1 MIRNKHLLK
10 ALIFSGFFL
19 SAISSLSCDL
29 FYESTREY
37 LERYTNDILI
47 RDPEPLGDY
56 DYDNNHTL
64 CISSEEDFTYRI
76 YFTNPNEIPELILTP
91 MKLNGHAFDSDDEI
105 SSLFNSG
112 AISYS
117 YDFNQNPTVMDLT
130 FSKNFLKSKDKEGDR
145 NFSTY
150 LHIRANPNS
159 DYNNLPSSSPH
170 PFSLNV
176 NSKPKIIQTEQAAY
190 KPVFGII
197 RESNGTANYV
207 LCFNLKKKSSNEELY
222 SDLIGS
228 DNKYTINING
238 NNYKF
243 SLASG
248 KPVFDDPEFL
258 TSTEDIQKIAYP
270 EADFN
275 PSDWPVYFKTTGKPG
290 AFNILI
296 TDTHGL
302 KAPYTIS
309 TAESGKLKL
318 NTIQPIQD
326 ATNADTIT
334 LTADFTTAQNV
345 TVDALQ
351 IWYKLNDAETWTK
364 KECTSTNNKITLY
377 IPGGTTKIECKQVP
391 VDSAA
396 DEVLSS
402 SSKTQDFTID
412 KNIYVAN
419 TQSNT
424 AYKGGSSAHPVTLK
438 NAKSLLTGK
447 NEAWTIILTEDI
459 TASSNSDLCSTS
471 AFFSYSNSSSY
482 PDFAL
487 TIKGTSDSA
496 KKTINA
502 NADEDNKRRVIY
514 ASNFS
519 LTLQYLNI
527 TGGYIADDGG
537 AIYYKS
543 PNVNNQ
549 SLTVKNCNLYSNTAN
564 NGGAIHT
571 EETTSVDTCNLYSN
585 HAVGSSGGA
594 IDSTKALTISSSNFY
609 SNDSKNYGGAIS
621 FSSAGTSLNITGS
634 TIGKKDYKNQVTSSS
649 GKGGAIYLKT
659 GAAENNPVSEIKNT
673 IIGIGSL
680 SEYSD
685 SNFGNEAKY
694 GGGIYCESYNGTNP
708 CQLKFSGTSGY
719 VGGNKGSYEGGGIYC
734 VKASLTSESD
744 NSLTVKFNCG
754 GEAGGIYLKDSST
767 LNSKYL
773 ISGNHATNGGGI
785 MMASDTNSTPK
796 LYQGT
801 IENNIATNGGGIFY
815 QKGTIESSSS
825 TTYNQNNGTISNAII
840 IKDNQAS
847 TKGGGIW
854 FAAEGSLADC
864 NISGNI
870 SPSGAGIY
878 ADNNLTVEDSVISTN
893 KKDTTNKGQ
902 AIYASA
908 NLTLNNGI
916 NINANNELYFTGT
929 KSFIINSSCKIYLN
943 NGQKI
948 PLSASSLSDG
958 FMLSEASLLGYDKY
972 FKSADSSYTYQG
984 VKRNQGTGTDYC
996 FYLNSKHV
1004 VSKDSSKGKSFQDII
1019 DGFTS
1024 TSQTAPGIIIFDEDY
1039 QENTF
1044 SHSQTISGTTYY
1056 TPALFKP
1063 QTEDNQ
1069 SYFII
1074 YGNGHKYNAHRTFDH
1089 YGSALYVGR
1098 YVNLEINN
1106 LTITGGIALTSNYS
1120 WDRGGGIFCNGN
1132 LTIRGN
1138 SSIGLPAP
1146 ETPEKNS
1153 YNPSSAQQ
1161 NYARKGAGI
1170 YVGNYGKLII
1180 NPLNSDCVSICGNY
1194 VSEAT
1199 SSAPAG
1205 FYNGGGGIYVAEGGE
1220 ALLQT
1225 SSTASHIKIGY
1236 NYCKTGNG
1244 SAVYCEKNGIFRTYI
1259 HTTLHNNGTEIFYN
1273 ENADSNGGAPGIYLA
1288 DEAKFD
1294 GQGLKIYDNY
1304 FSNSANN
1311 SKKIGVAIHCEN
1323 KVKGLSSSTFK
1334 YMILSNTNNLVDLF
1348 LPSKYTTDSNYANV
1362 ITQSGTTITL
1372 KGGLINDSSSK
1383 CLSTLTLGFKGS
1395 DNVYKKASFE
1405 KDSSLSSGN
1414 IDITSKCSNW

>member
-1 MIRNKHLLK
+1 MTRNKHLLK

-76 YFTNPNEIPELILTP
+76 YFTNPNEIPDLILTP

-105 SSLFNSG
+105 SSLFLSG

-130 FSKNFLKSKDKEGDR
+130 FYKNFLKSKDKEGDR

-150 LHIRANPNS
+150 LHIRADPDGDN
-159 DYNNLPSSSPH
+159 YNLPSSSPH
-170 PFSLNV
+170 PFSLTV

-258 TSTEDIQKIAYP
+258 TSTEDIQKIVYP

-318 NTIQPIQD
+318 NTIQPVQD

-351 IWYKLNDAETWTK
+351 IWYKINDAETWTK

-377 IPGGTTKIECKQVP
+377 IPGGTTTIQCKQAP
-391 VDSAA
+391 VDSTA
-396 DEVLSS
+396 DEVVSS
-402 SSKTQDFTID
+402 SPITQEFTID

-502 NADEDNKRRVIY
+502 NADENNKRRVIY

-594 IDSTKALTISSSNFY
+594 INSTKALTISSSNFY

-719 VGGNKGSYEGGGIYC
+719 VGGNRGSYGGGIYC

-744 NSLTVKFNCG
+744 NSLTVKFNYG

-825 TTYNQNNGTISNAII
+825 TTYNQSNGTISNAII

-878 ADNNLTVEDSVISTN
+878 AENNLTVEDSVISTN
-893 KKDTTNKGQ
+893 KKDTTHEGQ

-908 NLTLNNGI
+908 NLTLKYGL
-916 NINANNELYFTGT
+916 NINSNNELYFTGAN
-929 KSFIINSSCKIYLN
+929 SLIFSNSSFYLN
-943 NGQKI
+943 NNQKI
-948 PLSASSLSDG
+948 PLNASSLSDG
-958 FMLSEASLLGYDKY
+958 FILSTTSTIGYGKY
-972 FKSADSSYTYQG
+972 FKSANSSYTF
-984 VKRNQGTGTDYC
+984 QGTGSNYC

-1004 VSKDSSKGKSFQDII
+1004 VSRDSSKGKSFQDII
-1019 DGFTS
+1019 DGFTT
-1024 TSQTAPGIIIFDEDY
+1024 TSSDNPGIIIFSEDY
-1039 QENTF
+1039 QEN
-1044 SHSQTISGTTYY
+1044 SNNHSKTITGTTYY
-1056 TPALFKP
+1056 SPAFFNHVSP
-1063 QTEDNQ
+1063 E
-1069 SYFII
+1069 SPSFYII
-1074 YGNGHKYNAHRTFDH
+1074 YGNGHTYDANRASSRI
-1089 YGSALYVGR
+1089 GSALYVGSN
-1098 YVNLEINN
+1098 VNLEIRD
-1106 LTITGGIALTSNYS
+1106 LTITGGYAKTSS
-1120 WDRGGGIFCNGN
+1120 CTTWECGGGIFCKGKV
-1132 LTIRGN
+1132 TIKGN

-1153 YNPSSAQQ
+1153 YTPSSAQK
-1161 NYARKGAGI
+1161 NIARKGAGI
-1170 YVGNYGKLII
+1170 FVADSGVLII
-1180 NPLNSDCVSICGNY
+1180 YPMNSDCVSICGNY
-1194 VSEAT
+1194 VSDAS
-1199 SSAPAG
+1199 SSAPSG
-1205 FYNGGGGIYVAEGGE
+1205 FVNGGGGIYVAEGGE

-1225 SSTASHIKIGY
+1225 TSTAAHIKIGY
-1236 NYCKTGNG
+1236 NYCNTGNG
-1244 SAVYCEKNGIFRTYI
+1244 SAVYCEKSGIFRTYI
-1259 HTTLHNNGTEIFYN
+1259 NSGSHNNGTEIFYN

-1288 DEAKFD
+1288 NEAIFD
-1294 GQGLKIYDNY
+1294 GEGLKIFDNY

-1311 SKKIGVAIHCEN
+1311 SKKIGIAIHCEN
-1323 KVKGLSSSTFK
+1323 KVIAYSSTAFK
-1334 YMILSNTNNLVDLF
+1334 YMILSNTDNLVDLF
-1348 LPSKYTTDSNYANV
+1348 LPAVFTYNSTNYNV
-1362 ITQSGTTITL
+1362 ITQSDSTITL
-1372 KGGLINDSSSK
+1372 KGGLINDSSSPYK
-1383 CLSTLTLGFKGS
+1383 CLSTLTLGFKVS
-1395 DNVYKKASFE
+1395 DSVYKKASFE

-1414 IDITSKCSNW
+1414 IDITSRCSSW